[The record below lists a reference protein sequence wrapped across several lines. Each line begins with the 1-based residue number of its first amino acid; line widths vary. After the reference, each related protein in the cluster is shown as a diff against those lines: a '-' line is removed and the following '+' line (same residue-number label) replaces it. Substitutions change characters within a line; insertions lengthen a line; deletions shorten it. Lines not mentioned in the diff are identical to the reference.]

1 MTDNNE
7 NLENLENENLDPE
20 TQENLENLESNP
32 ENPENVSDNP
42 ENQENLENSSETS
55 ENVSDNPEE
64 PEIPEPQPNPWD
76 DAPENVYF
84 YEKMYPDGHLGSF
97 TQSAELAYKSGWDLE
112 NYIAISETQQ
122 SDING
127 WTYRKSECPMKG
139 LTEKKQDKLR
149 ELSRYADRFEQ
160 NKCDEMYVVSSLG
173 FRANADRR
181 SLQNVSN
188 LIDIGEATQFKDYDD
203 QFHLLGVQDLET
215 LAMEIKKNGS
225 NLYSQKFTMQYQIA
239 NCQTES
245 EVENFTIQFSM
256 LDFSGE

>member
-7 NLENLENENLDPE
+7 ILENLENENLE
-20 TQENLENLESNP
+20 TQE
-32 ENPENVSDNP
+32 NP
-42 ENQENLENSSETS
+42 ENQENLENVLDGSESSNENQET
-55 ENVSDNPEE
+55 EIPEE
-64 PEIPEPQPNPWD
+64 SVFEEPEPQPNPWD

-84 YEKMYPDGHLGSF
+84 YEKVYPDGHLGSF
-97 TQSAELAYKSGWDLE
+97 TQSAEMAYKFGWDIE
-112 NYIAISETQQ
+112 NNYILVSDTQK

-127 WTYRKSECPMKG
+127 WTYRKELCPMKG

-149 ELSRYADRFEQ
+149 ELSRYADRYEQ

-188 LIDIGEATQFKDYDD
+188 LIDLGEATQFKDYDD

-215 LAMEIKKNGS
+215 LGLEIKKNGA
-225 NLYSQKFTMQYQIA
+225 NLYNQKFQMQYQIS
-239 NCQTES
+239 NFSTEQ
-245 EVENFTIQFSM
+245 ELENFEIHFEM
-256 LDFSGE
+256 MDFSGN